1 MTYVA
6 SADDWRS
13 AARTE
18 SVVRGGGRTG
28 PGEEWYNAGNQPE
41 ETAMD
46 VPACKHERTKLV
58 ARDENEEYFECLD
71 CGEIFEKAEREP
83 VAGFD
88 DSLSDA

>member
-1 MTYVA
+1 MLIVNRNKLWV
-6 SADDWRS
+6 S
-13 AARTE
+13 
-18 SVVRGGGRTG
+18 GRR
-28 PGEEWYNAGNQPE
+28 WYNAGHQPE

>member
-1 MTYVA
+1 
-6 SADDWRS
+6 
-13 AARTE
+13 
-18 SVVRGGGRTG
+18 
-28 PGEEWYNAGNQPE
+28 
-41 ETAMD
+41 MD

-71 CGEIFEKAEREP
+71 CGEIFERAEREP